1 VGERDQS
8 TACRRKPA
16 ASHGDV
22 VVLLLSAQIRSNSP
36 QPKSSHLP
44 SDWTFQFILSTSPCA
59 SSMLYVK
66 LPYCCARA
74 RQLVA
79 HKTHRFSKFTKLL
92 LGEEMRKYKTLD
104 IRPPWSLA
112 GHAADGRATAMH
124 LPYRQTMPSQ
134 QPQSVLISS
143 ASQDLLD
150 LTVHHLLQQK
160 NNQVLV
166 QRNNE
171 YCCSSYYNIYAKKKH
186 VTAHHATFFPGTF
199 SLSMET
205 QHVACP
211 AFSHSCHY
219 I

>member
-1 VGERDQS
+1 
-8 TACRRKPA
+8 
-16 ASHGDV
+16 
-22 VVLLLSAQIRSNSP
+22 
-36 QPKSSHLP
+36 
-44 SDWTFQFILSTSPCA
+44 
-59 SSMLYVK
+59 
-66 LPYCCARA
+66 
-74 RQLVA
+74 
-79 HKTHRFSKFTKLL
+79 
-92 LGEEMRKYKTLD
+92 
-104 IRPPWSLA
+104 
-112 GHAADGRATAMH
+112 MH

-205 QHVACP
+205 QHVAYP